1 MIQKSSSMELK
12 QWLNLGL
19 SRFQIQHH
27 ISDKGKEEIPT
38 IRKKHRIFSMSS
50 WQRWRQKTKGSHEA
64 YRIDEPI
71 EHTLLN
77 IPSANLKAR
86 KSLELVMKKQNRV
99 AKLPNSGRD
108 LKPQITNYTSTTVSI
123 ANAPPRSFVVETL
136 TLIFHGSKCS
146 LGCSPSSFGPQFLMI
161 WDVILVCQTW
171 GYCSL

>member
-1 MIQKSSSMELK
+1 
-12 QWLNLGL
+12 
-19 SRFQIQHH
+19 
-27 ISDKGKEEIPT
+27 
-38 IRKKHRIFSMSS
+38 
-50 WQRWRQKTKGSHEA
+50 
-64 YRIDEPI
+64 
-71 EHTLLN
+71 
-77 IPSANLKAR
+77 
-86 KSLELVMKKQNRV
+86 MKKQNRV

-171 GYCSL
+171 GYCSLYHQTNTKVGILIYFHLLLESCNIKTKF